1 MPLHIGNQ
9 VPYAFAS
16 MVACDFIVQ
25 IAKTALDGIG
35 AGAIGG
41 QKQQDEA
48 RMLLQPTPNHGGL
61 MNFTA
66 ISYHIDPVKASDRV
80 SKVEEVQQIQKQS
93 RHLPEPDTVMYPA
106 RVDIQGSGQ
115 VAALILAGRHHLDLG
130 GGGHPLCADFSSPC

>member
-48 RMLLQPTPNHGGL
+48 RMLLRKCQDWRHGK
-61 MNFTA
+61 
-66 ISYHIDPVKASDRV
+66 SKAAVDR
-80 SKVEEVQQIQKQS
+80 
-93 RHLPEPDTVMYPA
+93 
-106 RVDIQGSGQ
+106 GF
-115 VAALILAGRHHLDLG
+115 LAELLY
-130 GGGHPLCADFSSPC
+130 